1 MYVWRRTPRRQEE
14 ILPPWGTTLG
24 VALTVSCTPRW
35 GQIPTA
41 VGHGGRNPGAVA
53 HGGRRPS
60 AVLHD
65 SSVLVPW
72 GTAAASWCR
81 GARRQRHSYIR
92 G

>member
-1 MYVWRRTPRRQEE
+1 MYVWRRTLRRQEE

-41 VGHGGRNPGAVA
+41 VGHGGRNLASWP
-53 HGGRRPS
+53 
-60 AVLHD
+60 
-65 SSVLVPW
+65 
-72 GTAAASWCR
+72 TAAGDLAPCSTTAASWCR
-81 GARRQRHSYIR
+81 GARRQRHGYIR